1 MKRERSSKFFRVGLA
16 AFLFLISVF
25 LYFSDLNG
33 NFYRCDKIWQ
43 LLDSVAPKT
52 LLTKTQTRQN
62 NVHIL
67 IFPSDFFLQSF
78 PLLQV
83 FKMGVLKNFTR
94 LTGKTV
100 SFVIKLQD
108 ASSFFKNETHAQMFP
123 CEFFRIS
130 KNIFLYR
137 TPWNNCFSTAIVR
150 WLNFHT
156 IEIIIK
162 QILTEQYLKNLTRL
176 QLCSSVFL
184 VYYEHI
190 FVYCDAFFLKKFFL
204 MSLLSIFNRF
214 SYFGLLFLTSVLK
227 IY

>member
-1 MKRERSSKFFRVGLA
+1 MCTYQYFLQTFFSNLSHYSKSSKWVYLKI
-16 AFLFLISVF
+16 LQ
-25 LYFSDLNG
+25 DLQEN
-33 NFYRCDKIWQ
+33 
-43 LLDSVAPKT
+43 
-52 LLTKTQTRQN
+52 
-62 NVHIL
+62 
-67 IFPSDFFLQSF
+67 
-78 PLLQV
+78 
-83 FKMGVLKNFTR
+83 
-94 LTGKTV
+94 TV

-108 ASSFFKNETHAQMFP
+108 ASSSFKNETLAQMFL

-137 TPWNNCFSTAIVR
+137 TPRNNCFSTAIVR

-204 MSLLSIFNRF
+204 MSL
-214 SYFGLLFLTSVLK
+214 
-227 IY
+227 